1 MNTQQDINN
10 AVIDPLTHATDDDL
24 SFLYECIG
32 HADYAQRMHN
42 PVELKKA
49 LQMIGARFLEINKRY
64 HAEDAPAYCEE
75 NEADAKYTQQ
85 MERGE

>member
-10 AVIDPLTHATDDDL
+10 AVIDPLNHATDDDL
-24 SFLYECIG
+24 SFLNECIG
-32 HADYAQRMHN
+32 HADYAQRMHDS
-42 PVELKKA
+42 VELTKA
-49 LQMIGARFLEINKRY
+49 LRMIGARFLEINKRY
-64 HAEDAPAYCEE
+64 HAEDAHSDFEE